1 MKYEVSALKE
11 IKFIIEAE
19 DVCSAMSI
27 VQEKGCAIRSMR
39 EVKENLSTGIMNEF
53 KVKERLLEY
62 LRESRRLLLKVFG
75 GNGLSTYHLAQ
86 ARMIEMQILYL
97 IKEIKNA

>member
-1 MKYEVSALKE
+1 MKYEVLALKE
-11 IKFIIEAE
+11 VQFIIEAE

-39 EVKENLSTGIMNEF
+39 EVGKKPRILDEF
-53 KVKERLLEY
+53 QIKERLLEY
-62 LRESRRLLLKVFG
+62 LRESRRSLLKVFG